1 MLTPHVERLIDA
13 ALEEDLGG
21 GDPTSELIF
30 EPEARLRGR
39 LLAKEPL
46 VVCGGAVFER
56 VMRRVDP
63 EVQVRLASRDGDEV
77 APGTI
82 LGEVEGRARS
92 ILAAERTALNFLQRL
107 SGVATLARAY
117 VRAASVGRAVVA
129 DTRKTTPGWRA
140 LEKLAV
146 RVGGARNHR
155 VDLASGILIKDNHIA
170 AAGSLGDAVRRV
182 RLGAPHTL
190 RIEVEVQTLEELDEA
205 IAARADAV
213 LLDNMDDEQI
223 GLAVQRAAGRVLLE
237 VSGGV
242 GLERVPILSRLG
254 VDVISVGRI
263 THSARAVD
271 ISLEAERLGR
281 SRGE

>member
-1 MLTPHVERLIDA
+1 MITPHVARLIDA
-13 ALEEDLGG
+13 ALEEDLGR

-46 VVCGGAVFER
+46 VVCGGEVFAR
-56 VMRRVDP
+56 VMHRVDA
-63 EVQVRLASRDGDEV
+63 EVQVRWGSHDGDEV
-77 APGTI
+77 AAGTI
-82 LGEVEGRARS
+82 LGEVEGRARG

-107 SGVATLARAY
+107 SGVATQTRAY
-117 VRAASVGRAVVA
+117 VRAASVGRAVIA

-140 LEKLAV
+140 LEKQAV

-155 VDLASGILIKDNHIA
+155 ADLAGGILIKDNHIA

-190 RIEVEVQTLEELDEA
+190 RVEVEVQTLEQLDEA
-205 IAARADAV
+205 IAARAEAV
-213 LLDNMDDEQI
+213 LLDNLDDEAV

-242 GLERVPILSRLG
+242 SLERIPVLSRLG
-254 VDVISVGRI
+254 VDVISVGRL

-281 SRGE
+281 

>member
-13 ALEEDLGG
+13 ALEEDLGR
-21 GDPTSELIF
+21 GDPTAELIF

-39 LLAKEPL
+39 LLAQEPL
-46 VVCGGAVFER
+46 VVCGGEVFTR
-56 VMRRVDP
+56 VMKRVDADI
-63 EVQVRLASRDGDEV
+63 QVRLDSRDGDEV
-77 APGTI
+77 AAGAI
-82 LGEVEGRARS
+82 LGEVEGRAQG
-92 ILAAERTALNFLQRL
+92 ILGAERTALNFLQRL
-107 SGVATLARAY
+107 SGVATLTRAY
-117 VRAASVGRAVVA
+117 VRAASVGRAVIA

-140 LEKLAV
+140 LEKRAV

-155 VDLASGILIKDNHIA
+155 ADLSAGILIKDNHIA

-190 RIEVEVQTLEELDEA
+190 RIEVEVQTLPELDEA

-223 GLAVQRAAGRVLLE
+223 GLAVKQAAGRVLLE

-242 GLERVPILSRLG
+242 SLERVPALSRLG
-254 VDVISVGRI
+254 VDVISVGRL

-281 SRGE
+281 

>member
-30 EPEARLRGR
+30 DADARLRGR

-56 VMRRVDP
+56 VMVRVDP

-77 APGTI
+77 AAGAI

-107 SGVATLARAY
+107 SGVATLTRAY

-129 DTRKTTPGWRA
+129 DTRKTTPGFRA
-140 LEKLAV
+140 LEKHAV

-155 VDLASGILIKDNHIA
+155 ANLGAGILIKDNHIA
-170 AAGSLGDAVRRV
+170 AAGSLGEAVRRV

-190 RIEVEVQTLEELDEA
+190 RVEVEVESLAELDEA
-205 IAARADAV
+205 IAARAEAV
-213 LLDNMDDEQI
+213 LLDNFDDEQI
-223 GLAVQRAAGRVLLE
+223 AQAVERAAGRVLLE

-242 GLERVPILSRLG
+242 ALERIPALSRLG
-254 VDVISVGRI
+254 VDIISVGRL

-281 SRGE
+281 

>member
-13 ALEEDLGG
+13 ALEEDLGR

-77 APGTI
+77 GAGAI

-107 SGVATLARAY
+107 AGVATLARAY
-117 VRAASVGRAVVA
+117 VRAASVGRAVIA

-140 LEKLAV
+140 LEKHAV

-155 VDLASGILIKDNHIA
+155 ADLSAGILIKDNHIA
-170 AAGSLGDAVRRV
+170 TAGSLGEAVRRV

-190 RIEVEVQTLEELDEA
+190 RIEVEVQTQGELDEA
-205 IAARADAV
+205 IAARADVV
-213 LLDNMDDEQI
+213 LLDNMGDEAI
-223 GLAVQRAAGRVLLE
+223 GLAVERAAGRVLLE

-242 GLERVPILSRLG
+242 GLERVPVLSRLG
-254 VDVISVGRI
+254 VDVISVGRL

-281 SRGE
+281 

>member
-30 EPEARLRGR
+30 DAEARLRGR

-46 VVCGGAVFER
+46 VVCGGEVFTR
-56 VMRRVDP
+56 VMLRVDP
-63 EVQVRLASRDGDEV
+63 EVQVRLQSRDGDEV
-77 APGTI
+77 DAGAI

-107 SGVATLARAY
+107 SGVATLTRAY
-117 VRAASVGRAVVA
+117 VRAASVGRAVIV
-129 DTRKTTPGWRA
+129 DTRKTTPGFRA
-140 LEKLAV
+140 LEKQAV

-155 VDLASGILIKDNHIA
+155 GDLGAGILIKDNHIA
-170 AAGSLGDAVRRV
+170 AAGSLGEAVRRV
-182 RLGAPHTL
+182 RVGAPHTL
-190 RIEVEVQTLEELDEA
+190 RVEVEVESLAELDEA
-205 IAARADAV
+205 IAARAEAV
-213 LLDNMDDEQI
+213 LLDNFADEQI
-223 GLAVQRAAGRVLLE
+223 AQAVERAAGRVLLE

-242 GLERVPILSRLG
+242 ALERIPALSRLG
-254 VDVISVGRI
+254 VDVISVGRL

-281 SRGE
+281 